1 MLAFIAYVIVAGA
14 FATRRISGQ
23 WTDDRRYFRLGK
35 AGIPIAVAAVV
46 WGVAMIINI
55 GWPRQAVY
63 NPVEPFHWYL
73 QWGAVLFVVIA
84 LAAGF
89 LYYWFVQR
97 HKIGILAEHAS
108 GELDPLAIVPA
119 SDPVM
124 D

>member
-1 MLAFIAYVIVAGA
+1 M
-14 FATRRISGQ
+14 
-23 WTDDRRYFRLGK
+23 
-35 AGIPIAVAAVV
+35 
-46 WGVAMIINI
+46 
-55 GWPRQAVY
+55 
-63 NPVEPFHWYL
+63 
-73 QWGAVLFVVIA
+73 FVVIA